1 MKKATKVQK
10 KAAPK
15 KKKPA
20 ASGSSVNKAVRKSA
34 RPAAKAKPAS
44 RPVRSAKPAKPAP
57 KAVTAKSRDRHS
69 PARPA
74 RQENAGKTAKPA
86 KPAKDGKKRVLCEFC
101 GQPIP
106 ALRLEALPE
115 TTTCVECSQTK
126 PYSEAQIIGLNGEE
140 TDQNRLNVEDFE
152 ETDSDFASG
161 YGNDQW

>member
-10 KAAPK
+10 KAAPRK
-15 KKKPA
+15 KKTA
-20 ASGSSVNKAVRKSA
+20 AAGPSPKKAPRKSV

-44 RPVRSAKPAKPAP
+44 KPVRSAKPAKPAR
-57 KAVTAKSRDRHS
+57 KAVTVKA

-74 RQENAGKTAKPA
+74 RQEKAGKAGKA
-86 KPAKDGKKRVLCEFC
+86 AKDGKKRVLCEFC

-106 ALRLEALPE
+106 AARIEALPE